1 MAGVGPVLD
10 PLSIDAVP
18 DEKAWGVAFED
29 ELVVLIQF
37 DERKNC
43 LVLTSELGAPP
54 PGDRMALYEMLL
66 QINYHWDT
74 TGGNLMGINGPEG
87 DVVQMFE
94 IGADGLDVTRFS
106 GILSSFADTAKGWRD
121 LVRRPAAAKTNS
133 RDLNVHKMWI

>member
-43 LVLTSELGAPP
+43 LVLTSEFGAPP
-54 PGDRMALYEMLL
+54 PGDRMAL
-66 QINYHWDT
+66 
-74 TGGNLMGINGPEG
+74 
-87 DVVQMFE
+87 
-94 IGADGLDVTRFS
+94 
-106 GILSSFADTAKGWRD
+106 
-121 LVRRPAAAKTNS
+121 
-133 RDLNVHKMWI
+133 